1 MIDELDD
8 LEVLAAEYALGVL
21 DLAERQR
28 AEMLMARD
36 AEFARQVEAWNQRL
50 APLAEAVPP
59 EPVPPEI
66 WARIQSALRAR
77 EAVRRGER
85 ADAVADAVVVP
96 LRRPRRT
103 ESLSFWRW
111 CAAGASTVAATLAL
125 YIAFWPAPIG
135 PAPENRFVAV
145 LNRAVL
151 NQGASEPAWVVTVDI
166 AKRELTIRPVAEVA
180 PGDQALELWLVAGG
194 DAPPRSLGL
203 LNANASSSLEL
214 PAAWTNADAAPA
226 VLAISLE
233 PAGGSPTGL
242 PTGPV
247 VFQGSILPLR

>member
-21 DLAERQR
+21 DSAERER
-28 AEMLMARD
+28 AETLLARD

-59 EPVPPEI
+59 VLVPPEI

-85 ADAVADAVVVP
+85 NDAIIVP
-96 LRRPRRT
+96 FRRSRWT

-125 YIAFWPAPIG
+125 YIALWPAPIG

-145 LNRAVL
+145 LNRD
-151 NQGASEPAWVVTVDI
+151 ASEPAWVVTVDI
-166 AKRELTIRPVAEVA
+166 AKRELTIRPVADVA

-203 LNANASSSLEL
+203 LNSNASSSLVL
-214 PAAWTNADAAPA
+214 PVAWANAEAAPA

-247 VFQGSILPLR
+247 VYQGSILPLR